1 MISIPLLQP
10 SKLIEITKKDIYLV
24 VKIIF
29 RMFFYKNS
37 ICVEMYRYSYRP
49 RFVQGSYKIP
59 ITRTFFCLVSLYYSL
74 SEFTPYT
81 LVKFETLPKLIVLIT
96 NYFFGIRRGKACD
109 SSVCEAIRP
118 SKKQAFLFAI
128 YFCLTIK
135 HLY

>member
-1 MISIPLLQP
+1 MILIPLLQL
-10 SKLIEITKKDIYLV
+10 SKPIEVTKKDIYFV

-29 RMFFYKNS
+29 RMFFCKNS
-37 ICVEMYRYSYRP
+37 VCVEMYRYRYRP

-59 ITRTFFCLVSLYYSL
+59 ITGTFFCLVSLYYSL
-74 SEFTPYT
+74 SEFTHYT
-81 LVKFETLPKLIVLIT
+81 LAKFEILPKLIVLIT
-96 NYFFGIRRGKACD
+96 NYFFGIRKGKACN
-109 SSVCEAIRP
+109 SSVCEAICP